1 MSTVIAAV
9 EQQMDS
15 QPEQNKELSI
25 CLAGLKNTVHFVTS
39 GYIVCHELSA
49 TGGSASLGRFR
60 KIKLCDVLLKSI
72 RLNNSD
78 YETVSPVY

>member
-9 EQQMDS
+9 VQQMDS
-15 QPEQNKELSI
+15 QSEQNKELPI
-25 CLAGLKNTVHFVTS
+25 FLAVLRNTVHFVMS

-49 TGGSASLGRFR
+49 TCSSALLGRFR
-60 KIKLCDVLLKSI
+60 KIKLCDVLLKRI

-78 YETVSPVY
+78 FEIVSPVY